1 MFLDKMI
8 PKYQQV
14 KFAQDK
20 SCEIHLGMSA
30 QTPLI
35 NTILKTWQ

>member
-20 SCEIHLGMSA
+20 SCEMHLGMSA

-35 NTILKTWQ
+35 NTILKT

>member
-8 PKYQQV
+8 PKYKQT

-20 SCEIHLGMSA
+20 SCEIHLGMNT
-30 QTPLI
+30 QTQLI
-35 NTILKTWQ
+35 NTMPKIWQ